1 MSACPSRPLSWNEK
15 RAAEA
20 AFRNNPF
27 DPLWGEAAQRVYVGI
42 QSAKSHD
49 AAVTVPSPHGHKQR
63 RSHVSKVDSSH
74 ALFSIMLLNPLEQR
88 YLIFPVRLSLA
99 DILST
104 IKRQFPQRMFELLRV
119 IPLKGRRQ
127 HDPSRTR

>member
-1 MSACPSRPLSWNEK
+1 MSSCSSRPLSRHEK

-20 AFRNNPF
+20 AFRDHPF
-27 DPLWGEAAQRVYVGI
+27 DPEWGEAAQRVYVGI

-49 AAVTVPSPHGHKQR
+49 PAITVASPHSPR
-63 RSHVSKVDSSH
+63 RPRSRLPNVDSSH

-104 IKRQFPQRMFELLRV
+104 IKCQFPQRMFELLRV
-119 IPLKGRRQ
+119 IPVKGRRGDDAG
-127 HDPSRTR
+127 HSR